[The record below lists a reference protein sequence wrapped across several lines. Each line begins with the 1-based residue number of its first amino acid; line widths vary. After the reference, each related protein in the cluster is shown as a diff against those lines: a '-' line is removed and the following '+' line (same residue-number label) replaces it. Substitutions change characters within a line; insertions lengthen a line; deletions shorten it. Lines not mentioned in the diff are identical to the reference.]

1 MHDRFEGENGVRLT
15 LNQRAQLTSNIAGLW
30 LGLRLQLIGVVTVT
44 SVAFIAVFEHHFGSV
59 NPGVCTRQLRMTIN
73 AHFI

>member
-1 MHDRFEGENGVRLT
+1 MRLT

-44 SVAFIAVFEHHFGSV
+44 SVAFIAVLEHHFGSV
-59 NPGVCTRQLRMTIN
+59 NPGVYTRQLRMAIQ
-73 AHFI
+73 AHFC